1 MPHVPS
7 SQSAARKTLSPRMA
21 ADRASN
27 AITSREPV
35 QPCSTCCDLPA
46 LYQGTMTPVHSP
58 YTPLNPNTTFSPR
71 PRSKSVSYAVWCPD
85 LARAHVTVARG
96 VHFTS
101 MGHSV
106 QRPSPSSSSRAGKP
120 RKRLE
125 LLPEE
130 ALYLMEK
137 GALFCWK
144 ATSRDDD
151 VDDDDDDGPGED
163 EDEDEGVEW
172 DSASQGAPMSVQQAY
187 AEMIGRQD
195 LTLERYQVC
204 EPSSPFVSSL
214 AQKPSCY
221 GPSLPPSKKKTFS
234 YLRRLG
240 YIVTR
245 ARPPSPAYPVP
256 ASYPVQQQQSTA
268 SSSIFRRVLVAF
280 FSPIRRFLDWLVR
293 PSTTWWRPL
302 VHRRWLHHNMDYRTH
317 GRHSIVAA

>member
-1 MPHVPS
+1 
-7 SQSAARKTLSPRMA
+7 
-21 ADRASN
+21 
-27 AITSREPV
+27 
-35 QPCSTCCDLPA
+35 
-46 LYQGTMTPVHSP
+46 
-58 YTPLNPNTTFSPR
+58 
-71 PRSKSVSYAVWCPD
+71 
-85 LARAHVTVARG
+85 VTVARG

-144 ATSRDDD
+144 VTSRDDD
-151 VDDDDDDGPGED
+151 VDDHDDGPG

-204 EPSSPFVSSL
+204 EPSSPFASSL

-221 GPSLPPSKKKTFS
+221 GPSLPPSKKKDFLLPS
-234 YLRRLG
+234 PPGLHSDSSEASFPCLSRSCLVPSSAAAVHSVVVG
-240 YIVTR
+240 F
-245 ARPPSPAYPVP
+245 PPS
-256 ASYPVQQQQSTA
+256 T
-268 SSSIFRRVLVAF
+268 RRVLLA
-280 FSPIRRFLDWLVR
+280 D
-293 PSTTWWRPL
+293 T
-302 VHRRWLHHNMDYRTH
+302 
-317 GRHSIVAA
+317 

>member
-1 MPHVPS
+1 M
-7 SQSAARKTLSPRMA
+7 
-21 ADRASN
+21 
-27 AITSREPV
+27 
-35 QPCSTCCDLPA
+35 
-46 LYQGTMTPVHSP
+46 
-58 YTPLNPNTTFSPR
+58 
-71 PRSKSVSYAVWCPD
+71 
-85 LARAHVTVARG
+85 TVARG

-106 QRPSPSSSSRAGKP
+106 QRPSPSLSSRAGKP

-151 VDDDDDDGPGED
+151 VDGEDGGPG

-187 AEMIGRQD
+187 VEMIGRQD

-204 EPSSPFVSSL
+204 EPSSPFASSL

-256 ASYPVQQQQSTA
+256 ASYPVPQQQSTA

-280 FSPIRRFLDWLVR
+280 FSPIHRFLDCLVR
-293 PSTTWWRPL
+293 PSTTWWGPL